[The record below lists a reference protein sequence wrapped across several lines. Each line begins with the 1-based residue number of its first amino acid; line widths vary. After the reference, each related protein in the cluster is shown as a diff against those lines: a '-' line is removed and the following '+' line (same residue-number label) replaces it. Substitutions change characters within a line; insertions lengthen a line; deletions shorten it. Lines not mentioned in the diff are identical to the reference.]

1 MYDDYKCVECSA
13 IEAVEDKIS
22 TPQGDKC
29 KDCNNKQEI

>member
-1 MYDDYKCVECSA
+1 MYEDYKCVECGA

-29 KDCNNKQEI
+29 LDCEGK